1 MSEHGPKVT
10 KLINRYMAQLAVQNC
25 GELDTATKFFIDAG
39 YRKQIMNRAET
50 EVMNWISVVK
60 TAPDNPYSDDE
71 QIADALLSE
80 VEKRLSIIKENKS

>member
-1 MSEHGPKVT
+1 MSEHGPNVT
-10 KLINRYMAQLAVQNC
+10 KLILRYTARLAVPN
-25 GELDTATKFFIDAG
+25 GGGLDTATKFFIDTG
-39 YRKQIMNRAET
+39 YRRQIMSRAET

-80 VEKRLSIIKENKS
+80 VEKRLSTIKENKS